1 MKLQVYGGSVINLKV
16 RAEVYDTTNSEIRLN
31 EKMQS
36 AAKSGSLEK
45 FSVSSQKGIL
55 QNNY

>member
-1 MKLQVYGGSVINLKV
+1 MKLQVYGGSVINLKD